1 MFVPMLFVLL
11 YLSNPADYLI
21 QQDSILIQPKWKTGE
36 RAEYAW
42 FKTRHLT
49 VAGKRTTLGSSTTPL
64 QLVVLLANKKGFEL
78 GWTFGE
84 SSIEQSGKTT
94 TNNASPLLDP
104 FKNFQAVIILD
115 EDGDYSRMKNWTDIK
130 KRGEKLIEE
139 YESLLSKSSDP
150 QAAKAGMQA
159 AKALFSSAAQ
169 FEAIGTKDYKLFL
182 MINGLT
188 LGKDDPME
196 YKDLLPN
203 PLGGPSFPSNARFS
217 LKSMSDDK
225 KTATIVWTQRL
236 NEKATPQIIT
246 KTIEAMAKKS
256 GKAVPESQLE
266 KIKAFDMKD
275 DAEMI
280 VDLNTGWLT
289 SLHYTRIIK
298 IGDITQEEQTIVTRK
313 K

>member
-1 MFVPMLFVLL
+1 MFAPILL
-11 YLSNPADYLI
+11 TLLSLSNPAVSFI

-36 RAEYAW
+36 KAEYTW
-42 FKTRHLT
+42 FKARHRT
-49 VAGKRTTLGSSTTPL
+49 VAGNRTTLGSSTTPL
-64 QLVVLLANKKGFEL
+64 QLDVLLANTKGFEL

-84 SSIEQSGKTT
+84 SSIEQPGKASPS
-94 TNNASPLLDP
+94 NPSPLLDP
-104 FKNFQAVIILD
+104 FKNYQVVIILD
-115 EDGDYSRMKNWTDIK
+115 EDGDYSRMKNWTEIK

-139 YESLLSKSSDP
+139 YETLLSKSSDR
-150 QAAKAGMQA
+150 QAGKAGVQA
-159 AKALFSSAAQ
+159 VKNLFSSAAQ

-196 YKDLLPN
+196 YKDMLPN
-203 PLGGPSFPSNARFS
+203 PLGGPYFPSDARFS
-217 LKSMSDDK
+217 LKSVSDDK

-236 NEKATPQIIT
+236 NEKTAPQIIT

-256 GKAVPESQLE
+256 GKTIPESQLAS
-266 KIKAFDMKD
+266 IKAFDMKD

-280 VDLNTGWLT
+280 VDLNTGWLN
-289 SLHYTRIIK
+289 SLRYTRIIK
-298 IGDITQEEQTIVTRK
+298 IGDVVQEEQTIVTRK